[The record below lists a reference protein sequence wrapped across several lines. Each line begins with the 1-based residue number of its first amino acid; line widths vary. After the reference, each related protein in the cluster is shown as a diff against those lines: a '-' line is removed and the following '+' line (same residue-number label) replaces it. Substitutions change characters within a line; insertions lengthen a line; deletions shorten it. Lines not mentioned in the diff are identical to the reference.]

1 MKQLSFRKNAVI
13 RNTKVAAT
21 AGAVMSLV
29 IAGVLSMAPTSNAM
43 AATKIYAGEKFASAS
58 DMNSPYWLG
67 MQNAMDYCSRRGA
80 TYAYYPRGGI
90 YKTYNSKTHR
100 SQYTLKYY
108 FECYK

>member
-1 MKQLSFRKNAVI
+1 MKQLFFKKNALT
-13 RNTKVAAT
+13 RNSKAAAA
-21 AGAVMSLV
+21 AGAVMSL
-29 IAGVLSMAPTSNAM
+29 AMTGLLALAPMSNAM
-43 AATKIYAGEKFASAS
+43 AATKIYAGEKFVSAS

-80 TYAYYPRGGI
+80 SYAFYPRGGI

-108 FECYK
+108 FECYR